1 VHRQY
6 RAALSAAYGGQVAM
20 AGRVRVAI
28 QADPETLER
37 EQELI
42 EALGRPPVHVRFYHH
57 ETPARCA
64 ARLAAVRA
72 LSARGWNVSAA
83 LVQDRR
89 AVLEPA
95 SWRQFV
101 LAVCDGL
108 DGAVAWIEAGH
119 ATNRVKWGLW
129 RPAEYGQLL
138 APVAEAAARH
148 PALRF
153 TGPAAIDFEFPFA
166 AAALRRVPSGL
177 RFWAMSHHLYVDRRG
192 APENRQG
199 AFATLEKLALGR
211 ALARA
216 GGVCDDRFIVSEV
229 NWPLLGTG
237 VYSPVGAPYESPGPR
252 LNDPSVS
259 EADYAAY
266 MVRYILIAVCSG
278 LADEVVWWR
287 LAAHGYGLVDDSDPS
302 GWRPREAFH
311 ALRTL
316 LSTIGAAVFVRRIE
330 SATWSSP
337 ACACLFQFLA
347 GNRTVVIGWSSGGAC
362 RCHPPLPPEQAF
374 DLCGLP
380 LPTAKSGAS
389 IDLAGRPVYL
399 VLPSPK
405 LELRPIGAR
414 STVMRQNTPVR

>member
-1 VHRQY
+1 
-6 RAALSAAYGGQVAM
+6 
-20 AGRVRVAI
+20 VRVAI
-28 QADPETLER
+28 QAEPETLER
-37 EQELI
+37 EQALV
-42 EALGRPPVHVRFYHH
+42 EALGRPPVHVRFYRH
-57 ETPARCA
+57 EPPARCA

-72 LSARGWNVSAA
+72 LHARGWNVSAA

-89 AVLEPA
+89 AVLEPDR
-95 SWRQFV
+95 WRQFV

-129 RPAEYGQLL
+129 RPSEYGQLL

-216 GGVCDDRFIVSEV
+216 AGVCDDRFIVSEV

-259 EADYAAY
+259 ESDYAAY
-266 MVRYILIAVCSG
+266 MVRYLLIAVCSG

-287 LAAHGYGLVDDSDPS
+287 LAAHGYGLVDDAGPS
-302 GWRPREAFH
+302 GWRPREAYA
-311 ALRTL
+311 ALRVFLNTVG
-316 LSTIGAAVFVRRIE
+316 SATFVRR
-330 SATWSSP
+330 
-337 ACACLFQFLA
+337 
-347 GNRTVVIGWSSGGAC
+347 
-362 RCHPPLPPEQAF
+362 LPPEQRTDAAGATDTCVFAFHRPASAVLLAWSSGRPVRYAPPDAVSQAF
-374 DLCGLP
+374 DLTGLP
-380 LPTAKSGAS
+380 VSATAEGYE
-389 IDLAGRPVYL
+389 LTGRPIYIVTS
-399 VLPSPK
+399 SP
-405 LELRPIGAR
+405 A
-414 STVMRQNTPVR
+414 